1 MEEIVDFDEGA
12 QAGAFGDFD
21 LADRL
26 FGADA
31 EHLASGEA
39 AYLLVGEHLG
49 AEHPIQ
55 RGVGE
60 IQHAAFQD
68 VDCAMDGAELAE
80 DFDLISPQAGD
91 FEEVI
96 FFDAAGEVSAHSLGE
111 ELPREHARRDAAA
124 EHGDGHECGVT
135 DGGVAVCDHTGGGIA
150 HGDGVEPA
158 AADDLLPYGGV
169 GLPEVTDGDFE
180 VVRGERPHPAHEDVD
195 EVGVVVLDDPGDAGI
210 AHMLEIDL
218 VGILGRGGVGVLLIK
233 RAVGNENFVL
243 LVLRDA
249 ELGGKILADGRID
262 AEAVHE
268 EVAPL
273 LFAVHDHADDGA
285 LLNDGALHL
294 GAEDELRAR
303 GSGALVEHAVERSA
317 LDGPIRRRLVLTEL
331 ADDRP
336 VRRNERP
343 ALFLETA
350 LGHLQPEPFE
360 HGRIDVVVPIVTHLV
375 HGGGEFEHGD
385 VEPELR

>member
-1 MEEIVDFDEGA
+1 M
-12 QAGAFGDFD
+12 
-21 LADRL
+21 
-26 FGADA
+26 
-31 EHLASGEA
+31 
-39 AYLLVGEHLG
+39 
-49 AEHPIQ
+49 
-55 RGVGE
+55 
-60 IQHAAFQD
+60 
-68 VDCAMDGAELAE
+68 
-80 DFDLISPQAGD
+80 
-91 FEEVI
+91 
-96 FFDAAGEVSAHSLGE
+96 
-111 ELPREHARRDAAA
+111 
-124 EHGDGHECGVT
+124 
-135 DGGVAVCDHTGGGIA
+135 
-150 HGDGVEPA
+150 
-158 AADDLLPYGGV
+158 
-169 GLPEVTDGDFE
+169 
-180 VVRGERPHPAHEDVD
+180 
-195 EVGVVVLDDPGDAGI
+195 
-210 AHMLEIDL
+210 
-218 VGILGRGGVGVLLIK
+218 
-233 RAVGNENFVL
+233 
-243 LVLRDA
+243 LRDA

-303 GSGALVEHAVERSA
+303 GSGALVEHAVERPA

-336 VRRNERP
+336 VRRNECP